1 MLEYIQSRQSYNY
14 IKQFCKRVIFL
25 SIIQTQT
32 RFNEKLLSMYNFLV
46 YTIMQVI
53 LQNQESSLD
62 KDWRLLKD
70 TPGFLTLPCFYRLR
84 FFFPFYLDADLEKI
98 QVDPINRKLFYAD
111 TGNNLIGSINL
122 DGTGYRVV
130 VNQSLDEPRDL
141 ALVPATQ

>member
-1 MLEYIQSRQSYNY
+1 
-14 IKQFCKRVIFL
+14 
-25 SIIQTQT
+25 
-32 RFNEKLLSMYNFLV
+32 
-46 YTIMQVI
+46 MQVI

>member
-1 MLEYIQSRQSYNY
+1 MLYIQSRQSYNY

-32 RFNEKLLSMYNFLV
+32 RFNEKLLSIIKHVQLIS

-53 LQNQESSLD
+53 LQNQESSHD

-84 FFFPFYLDADLEKI
+84 FFFHF
-98 QVDPINRKLFYAD
+98 
-111 TGNNLIGSINL
+111 T
-122 DGTGYRVV
+122 
-130 VNQSLDEPRDL
+130 
-141 ALVPATQ
+141 